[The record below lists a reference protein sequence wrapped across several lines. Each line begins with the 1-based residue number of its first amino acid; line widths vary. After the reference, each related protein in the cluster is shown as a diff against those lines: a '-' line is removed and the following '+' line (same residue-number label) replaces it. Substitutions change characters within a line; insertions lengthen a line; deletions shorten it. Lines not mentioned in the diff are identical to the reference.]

1 MRRARFFASAFT
13 LCEIPVIQLSAW
25 IFVRSRVSCAFHFSA
40 MSTTTRSAR
49 ASRPPRTKVI
59 LAFAAVYIIWGSTY
73 LGIRYAIET
82 LPPFL
87 MAGARFS
94 LAGAIM
100 FTWAKLRGDA
110 GGWSWA
116 HWRRSLL
123 IGALL
128 LLCGNGGVTWAEK
141 YIASGLAALLV
152 ATEPVWVV
160 MLNWAI
166 TRRRPNAKVLLGV
179 LIGLAGVA
187 LLVGGGL
194 NDGSKV
200 SGMTL
205 AGTGVVLF
213 AGLAW
218 ATGSVYENRR
228 PIKATTSLASGM
240 HMIAGGG
247 LLLLLGLIVGDF
259 KRLNLGAA
267 SWVSLVAFFYL
278 AIFGALVGF
287 TAYGW
292 LLRNVST
299 ARAATYAYVNPAV
312 AVFLGWLLASE
323 PLTPR
328 MLMAAAVIV
337 GSVALITTYGAE
349 HADTEELHDSE
360 CPLPPCA

>member
-1 MRRARFFASAFT
+1 MTQTES
-13 LCEIPVIQLSAW
+13 
-25 IFVRSRVSCAFHFSA
+25 RSTS
-40 MSTTTRSAR
+40 R
-49 ASRPPRTKVI
+49 ASHGKVI

-100 FTWAKLRGDA
+100 FAWSKFHGDE

-116 HWRRSLL
+116 QWRRALL

-152 ATEPVWVV
+152 ATEPGWVV
-160 MLNWAI
+160 ILNWAI
-166 TRRRPNAKVLLGV
+166 THQRPNWKVLLGV
-179 LIGLAGVA
+179 LIGLVGVG

-194 NDGSKV
+194 NQGRAV
-200 SGMTL
+200 SAMSLTGAGGVLL
-205 AGTGVVLF
+205 ASLG
-213 AGLAW
+213 W
-218 ATGSVYENRR
+218 ATGSVYANRR
-228 PIKATTSLASGM
+228 PIKTTTSLASGM
-240 HMIAGGG
+240 QMISGGG

-259 KRLNLGAA
+259 QRFDPAR
-267 SWVSLVAFFYL
+267 VSLTSVVAFFYL

-312 AVFLGWLLASE
+312 AVFLGWLIASE
-323 PLTPR
+323 PLTLR
-328 MLMAAAVIV
+328 MLVAAAVIV
-337 GSVALITTYGAE
+337 GSVVLITTYGSE
-349 HADTEELHDSE
+349 HASGAAELHDSE